1 MICNKAFWLAVLF
14 LFVIFPVQA
23 ADTLLIATGKVE
35 ITGPVGYPMGGYGAR
50 KGVSQGIH
58 DPLLAKILLIKA
70 GDRQLGIITYDILAF
85 LSERVARE
93 AKEKLGIPVVLQIAS
108 HTHSGPVPRS
118 MANFKDDP
126 FIREVEGRVLEA
138 LKTAQSHYVPAR
150 VGVTET
156 TVQIGHNRRKINSDG
171 SVTMFWRNEG
181 RVPTS
186 PVDPRVGIIRFSD
199 AANKTLA
206 LMVNYACHSVVL
218 GPDNLQYSAD
228 WPGFMYRHIESKLGD
243 SAVCYFIPGASGD
256 INPYDDK
263 QPVNQDGFGVAQ
275 RTGETV
281 GNAVLEAVRTMPPG
295 SSDLELQVAQE
306 LSQFKDRFDA
316 QKTVPV
322 QVTRVMLG
330 KDTAIIGVP
339 GEVFVSHQIDLK
351 ARSPLPHTF
360 LAGYAFGGEGG
371 FAGYVPTI
379 EAAMQGGYGAG
390 YATRIEVGA
399 GEWIVDRSIIWIYER
414 LGKLRDV
421 PDVPRN

>member
-1 MICNKAFWLAVLF
+1 MICSKALRSAVLC
-14 LFVIFPVQA
+14 LCVIFPAQA
-23 ADTLLIATGKVE
+23 ADSLLIATGKVE
-35 ITGPVGYPMGGYGAR
+35 ITGPIGYPMGGYGAR

-70 GDRQLGIITYDILAF
+70 GDRQLGIVTYDILAF

-93 AKEKLGIPVVLQIAS
+93 AREKLGIPVVLQIAS

-138 LKTAQSHYVPAR
+138 LRTAQTHYVPAR
-150 VGVTET
+150 VGVAET
-156 TVQIGHNRRKINSDG
+156 SVQIGHNRRKVNPDG
-171 SVTMFWRNEG
+171 SVTMFWRNDG

-228 WPGFMYRHIESKLGD
+228 WPGFMYRHVESKLGD
-243 SAVCYFIPGASGD
+243 PAMCYFIPGASGD

-263 QPVNQDGFGVAQ
+263 QPVDQDGFGVAQ
-275 RTGETV
+275 KTGETI

-306 LSQFKDRFDA
+306 LSQFKDRFNA

-339 GEVFVSHQIDLK
+339 GEVFVSHQIDMK

-371 FAGYVPTI
+371 FAGYIPTI
-379 EAAMQGGYGAG
+379 EAAIQGGYGAS

-421 PDVPRN
+421 PEVPRN

>member
-1 MICNKAFWLAVLF
+1 MICGKAFLLVSFCLCATL
-14 LFVIFPVQA
+14 PAQA
-23 ADTLLIATGKVE
+23 ADTLMVATGKVE
-35 ITGPVGYPMGGYGAR
+35 ITGPAGYPMGGYGAR
-50 KGVSQGIH
+50 KGVNQGTH
-58 DPLLAKILLIKA
+58 DPLLAKILLIKT
-70 GDRQLGIITYDILAF
+70 GDRQIGIVTYDILAF

-93 AKEKLGIPVVLQIAS
+93 AKEKLGIPLVLQIAS
-108 HTHSGPVPRS
+108 HTHSGPVPKS

-126 FIREVEGRVLEA
+126 YIRDVEGRVLEA
-138 LKTAQSHYVPAR
+138 LKTAQGRFVPAR
-150 VGVTET
+150 IGVTET
-156 TVQIGHNRRKINSDG
+156 SIQIGHNRRKVNPDG
-171 SVTMFWRNEG
+171 SVTMFWRNEE

-206 LMVNYACHSVVL
+206 LMVNHACHSVVL

-228 WPGFMYRHIESKLGD
+228 WPGYMYRYVESQLGD
-243 SAVCYFIPGASGD
+243 PALCYFIPGASGD

-263 QPVNQDGFGVAQ
+263 QPVNKDGFGVAQ
-275 RTGETV
+275 KTGETV
-281 GNAVLEAVRTMPPG
+281 AKAVLEAVKTMPPG
-295 SSDLELQVAQE
+295 SPDLDLQYVQE

-316 QKTVPV
+316 QKTIPV
-322 QVTRVMLG
+322 QVTRLMLG
-330 KDTAIIGVP
+330 QDTAILCIP
-339 GEVFVSHQIDLK
+339 GEVFVSHQIDLRT
-351 ARSPLPHTF
+351 RSPLPHTF

-399 GEWIVDRSIIWIYER
+399 GEWIIDRAIVWVYER

-421 PDVPRN
+421 PDVPKN

>member
-1 MICNKAFWLAVLF
+1 
-14 LFVIFPVQA
+14 
-23 ADTLLIATGKVE
+23 
-35 ITGPVGYPMGGYGAR
+35 
-50 KGVSQGIH
+50 
-58 DPLLAKILLIKA
+58 
-70 GDRQLGIITYDILAF
+70 
-85 LSERVARE
+85 
-93 AKEKLGIPVVLQIAS
+93 
-108 HTHSGPVPRS
+108 
-118 MANFKDDP
+118 
-126 FIREVEGRVLEA
+126 
-138 LKTAQSHYVPAR
+138 
-150 VGVTET
+150 
-156 TVQIGHNRRKINSDG
+156 
-171 SVTMFWRNEG
+171 MFWRNEG

-186 PVDPRVGIIRFSD
+186 PVDPRAGIIRFSD
-199 AANKTLA
+199 TANKTVA
-206 LMVNYACHSVVL
+206 LLVNYACHSVVL

-243 SAVCYFIPGASGD
+243 PAVCYFIPGASGD

>member
-138 LKTAQSHYVPAR
+138 LRTAQSHYVPAR